1 MRMQSR
7 NFSCCKRLFQYLE
20 MKSKDPI
27 MTKLAL
33 PMMMHLME
41 KLQMISEIIL
51 KGCTKMLQRRIL
63 KSLRLTTEAQIHR
76 KMSSRNSMQNSKAI
90 RTDWWLGVLL
100 SKLAYIFDEQ
110 TPRWHKL
117 LSQLGI

>member
-33 PMMMHLME
+33 PMM
-41 KLQMISEIIL
+41 
-51 KGCTKMLQRRIL
+51 MLQRRIL